1 MSSALKNFRNSSGD
15 AQTWA
20 ITSFRQPAPDEKSV
34 TKKNQHPRG
43 PIRGPITRYI
53 KRGSA
58 VESQIATNLLRYAFS
73 LEAFEA
79 TKPAKRLT
87 FSTRYLNLAQPIELE
102 WRALTSIIPEV
113 ITRCPKCL
121 PFLPVRFTSKGAWV
135 YPVRKM

>member
-20 ITSFRQPAPDEKSV
+20 VPAACSGREKRNE
-34 TKKNQHPRG
+34 KNQHPGG
-43 PIRGPITRYI
+43 PIRRPITRYI

-87 FSTRYLNLAQPIELE
+87 FSTRYLNLLN
-102 WRALTSIIPEV
+102 L
-113 ITRCPKCL
+113 
-121 PFLPVRFTSKGAWV
+121 
-135 YPVRKM
+135 